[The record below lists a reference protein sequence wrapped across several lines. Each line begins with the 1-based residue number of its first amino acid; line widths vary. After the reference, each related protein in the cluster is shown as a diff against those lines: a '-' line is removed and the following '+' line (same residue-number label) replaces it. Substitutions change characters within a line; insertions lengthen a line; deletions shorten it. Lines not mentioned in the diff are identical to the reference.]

1 MSAAARRWLPLTLLL
16 AAALAVYA
24 TGLHRE
30 LSLAGLQRH
39 RSILQELVAV
49 HPLLAPV
56 AFVALYAVATA
67 LSLPGALFLT
77 LTGGFLF
84 GTWLGGM
91 LSVIG
96 ATAGATVL
104 FLIART
110 SLGTALRARA
120 GPWLQR
126 LEAGLRRNAFA
137 YLLVLRLVPLFPFW
151 LVNLVPA
158 LLDVPVGVFTL
169 ATFLGIIPGA
179 LVYAGVGNGL
189 GAVLD
194 HGGEPDLGLIFAP
207 QVILPLLGLAAL
219 ALLPILYRQLRRQP
233 G

>member
-1 MSAAARRWLPLTLLL
+1 MSAAARRWLPLVLLL

-39 RSILQELVAV
+39 RSTLQELVAV

>member
-1 MSAAARRWLPLTLLL
+1 MSAAARRWLPLL
-16 AAALAVYA
+16 ALVMVAVAVYA

-39 RSILQELVAV
+39 REALQGFVAAR
-49 HPLLAPV
+49 PLLAAG
-56 AFVALYAVATA
+56 AFVLLYAVATA

-77 LTGGFLF
+77 LSGGFLF

-96 ATAGATVL
+96 ATAGAAVL
-104 FLIART
+104 FLIARS
-110 SLGTALRARA
+110 SLGAALRARA

-126 LEAGLRRNAFA
+126 LEAGLRRDAFS

-158 LLDVPVGVFTL
+158 VLDVPLGVFTL

-194 HGGEPDLGLIFAP
+194 RGGEPDLGLILEP

-219 ALLPILYRQLRRQP
+219 ALLPVLYRHWRGRAA
-233 G
+233 